1 MKHQQ
6 GFTLIELMIVVAIIG
21 ILASVAIPQYKTY
34 ITRTEVSS
42 YTLSSFRPVQNA
54 IAEYFANYTRLPDA
68 YADLSEVNFV
78 NGAVP
83 YIATDFQ
90 NSHVASIALAAGGI
104 VTITYAAQDNI
115 DISGKTLIASPDVTG
130 SGLVGYRFTGGTLAQ
145 RLWPR
150 L

>member
-1 MKHQQ
+1 MKRQQ

-34 ITRTEVSS
+34 IARTEVSS
-42 YTLSSFRPVQNA
+42 YTLSAFRPVQNA
-54 IAEYFANYTRLPDA
+54 IAEFFASYTRLPDS
-68 YADLSEVNFV
+68 YVDLAEVNFV
-78 NGAVP
+78 NGATP
-83 YIATDFQ
+83 YVATDF
-90 NSHVASIALAAGGI
+90 NSPHIASIALDAGGI
-104 VTITYAAQDNI
+104 VTITFATLDNA
-115 DISGKTLIASPDVTG
+115 DLSDKTLIASPDVTG